1 MGVENTGHAARNY
14 KGVLGIA
21 PSNLFV
27 EPGAG
32 VQMDSGIVVTDLMGL
47 HAGANPISGEF
58 SLQALGLKV
67 EGGEVAYPVENFT
80 VAGNFL
86 ELLNRITAL
95 GSELE
100 WNPMMGIVGSPMV
113 EVAELSFAGA

>member
-1 MGVENTGHAARNY
+1 M
-14 KGVLGIA
+14 K
-21 PSNLFV
+21 
-27 EPGAG
+27 
-32 VQMDSGIVVTDLMGL
+32 DGIVVTELMGL

-86 ELLNRITAL
+86 ELLSRITAL
-95 GSELE
+95 GRELE
-100 WNPMMGIVGSPMV
+100 WHPMMYVVGSPMV
-113 EVAELSFAGA
+113 EVAELSFAGV